1 MKQLPLHIDLFAIFI
16 FLGTMQGYFL
26 SYFFFSSTQR
36 KTISNRVL
44 GLAILAFVLSL
55 TEVLMGYTNYMGR
68 VPWLVDFTEPL
79 NFALGPLLFV
89 YIYTKIYP
97 RFEKHLWWHFAFFG
111 FYAIYIAIFWH
122 SQSLDLKYNGFIT
135 AFHPDQPELY
145 RPAQLGLPE
154 DPLHI
159 RRHVNRFTLVHF
171 LVYTVFT
178 FLLVKNAFAKAQLS
192 FWSKMDTTLSW
203 VRNLLIQFTL
213 VTIVF
218 IVVKVNFK
226 NDLGD
231 HIIAAHVAFLMYGIS
246 FYVIRQSVFFQEKQ
260 PTPSPNS
267 STGKYQKSSL
277 SLEREQQALNKLKH
291 LMETEKPFLENTLSL
306 PVLAKKLAISTHH
319 LSQII
324 NDNLKQN
331 FFEML
336 ASYRIQE
343 AQQILTNPTQQH
355 LKIEEIAEQVGY
367 NSKSAFNAAFKKIT
381 GQTPSQYR
389 KQPFISKTS

>member
-26 SYFFFSSTQR
+26 SFFFLSGKQR
-36 KTISNRVL
+36 KTPSNRIL
-44 GLAILAFVLSL
+44 GLTILAFVLSL

-68 VPWLVDFTEPL
+68 IPWIVDFAEPL

-89 YIYTKIYP
+89 YLYTQIYP
-97 RFEKHLWWHFAFFG
+97 RFDKHLWWHFVFFG
-111 FYAIYIAIFWH
+111 FYTVYIVIFWH

-135 AFHPDQPELY
+135 AFHPDHPELY
-145 RPAQLGLPE
+145 RQATLGLPE
-154 DPLHI
+154 DPLNI
-159 RRHVNRFTLVHF
+159 RRYINHLTLVHF
-171 LVYTVFT
+171 LLYTFFS
-178 FLLVKNAFAKAQLS
+178 FLLIKKAFAKAQLS
-192 FWSKMDTTLSW
+192 FWSKVDSTLNW
-203 VRNLLIQFTL
+203 ARKLAIQFGLITL
-213 VTIVF
+213 VF
-218 IVVKVNFK
+218 IAVKVSFK

-231 HIIAAHVAFLMYGIS
+231 HIIAAHVAFLIYGIS
-246 FYVIRQSVFFQEKQ
+246 FYIIRQSMFFQEKQ
-260 PTPSPNS
+260 LSPVVNGS
-267 STGKYQKSSL
+267 VEKYQKSSL
-277 SLEREQQALNKLKH
+277 SEEKEQQTLDKLKQ
-291 LMETEKPFLENTLSL
+291 LMKTEKPFLENTLSL
-306 PVLAKKLAISTHH
+306 PILAKKLAVSTHH

-343 AQQILTNPTQQH
+343 AQQILNDPAQHH

-389 KQPFISKTS
+389 KQTFTSRTS

>member
-26 SYFFFSSTQR
+26 SFFFLSGQQR
-36 KTISNRVL
+36 KIISNRIL
-44 GLAILAFVLSL
+44 GLTILAFVLSL

-68 VPWLVDFTEPL
+68 IPWIVDFSEPL

-89 YIYTKIYP
+89 YVYTQVYP
-97 RFEKHLWWHFAFFG
+97 RFDKHLWWHFVFFG
-111 FYAIYIAIFWH
+111 FYAIYIAVFWH

-135 AFHPDQPELY
+135 AFHPNQPELY
-145 RPAQLGLPE
+145 RQATLGLPE
-154 DPLHI
+154 DPFHI
-159 RRHVNRFTLVHF
+159 RRYVNHLTLVHF
-171 LVYTVFT
+171 LLYAGLT
-178 FLLVKNAFAKAQLS
+178 LVLIRNAFAKAQLT
-192 FWSKMDTTLSW
+192 FWAKTDPVLSW
-203 VRNLLIQFTL
+203 ARKLAIQFSL

-218 IVVKVNFK
+218 IIVKVSFK

-231 HIIAAHVAFLMYGIS
+231 HIIAAHVAFLIYGIS

-260 PTPSPNS
+260 SNLLLNG

-277 SLEREQQALNKLKH
+277 SVEKEQHALDKLKR
-291 LMETEKPFLENTLSL
+291 LMSTEKPFLENTLSL
-306 PVLAKKLAISTHH
+306 PILAKKLAISTHH

-324 NDNLKQN
+324 NDNLKQS

-343 AQQILTNPTQQH
+343 AQRILTDSTQQH

-389 KQPFISKTS
+389 KQTLTSKTS